1 MSAANP
7 EDTTGTLE
15 ALHTV
20 ISVVGQWFVTY
31 HLSPSC
37 HHSFFTLF
45 AEAIFCITVDGI
57 TENRLGRIA
66 AVHQNIQTTWKFV
79 LKVAIVLL
87 PSSLV
92 KVSTEYE
99 PYGGLTRT

>member
-1 MSAANP
+1 M
-7 EDTTGTLE
+7 
-15 ALHTV
+15 
-20 ISVVGQWFVTY
+20 VVTC

-66 AVHQNIQTTWKFV
+66 AVHQNIQATWKFV

-99 PYGGLTRT
+99 PYGGLTKT